1 MERKR
6 NVNVGAALAIAV
18 FILVVASG
26 VLTSSAVES
35 KVIMIILGII
45 DIAIVLAARSAEIR
59 K

>member
-45 DIAIVLAARSAEIR
+45 DIAIVLAARSIGVR